1 MGSGSRS
8 RRGAGGRGR
17 GAQHGQGPGAPG
29 GTIPPAG
36 LNRKEQLTPQQES
49 FRLDPRQHFL
59 EKGGLWRRSGGPG
72 TAWGQGRQTSPGT
85 CQWGPAFHEGGT
97 QGPEQSQPEGEAS
110 RRPADVLGAGSQLGA
125 QSTRPSGCWGPG
137 GCRLG
142 GAGPTGPL
150 QAQELPGRGQAS
162 GAALWVGLART
173 ERGSELSHPSGK
185 PSVQTLQLP
194 SQGEPRPPER
204 L

>member
-72 TAWGQGRQTSPGT
+72 TAWGQGRQKVLSE
-85 CQWGPAFHEGGT
+85 QRAQ
-97 QGPEQSQPEGEAS
+97 QGALDSCRERVRS
-110 RRPADVLGAGSQLGA
+110 RR
-125 QSTRPSGCWGPG
+125 R
-137 GCRLG
+137 
-142 GAGPTGPL
+142 
-150 QAQELPGRGQAS
+150 
-162 GAALWVGLART
+162 
-173 ERGSELSHPSGK
+173 
-185 PSVQTLQLP
+185 
-194 SQGEPRPPER
+194 
-204 L
+204 